1 MLDAGKIVIDE
12 GCLKAAKASRRA
24 ELSLTIR
31 FLQHIGLPFTV
42 YHASQIFKKKKT
54 IKPDFW
60 KSAEPRNCHR
70 INWERCLNQ
79 TFQLAP

>member
-31 FLQHIGLPFTV
+31 SLQHIGLPFTV
-42 YHASQIFKKKKT
+42 YHASQIFKKK
-54 IKPDFW
+54 
-60 KSAEPRNCHR
+60 N
-70 INWERCLNQ
+70 N
-79 TFQLAP
+79 